1 MFLDKFPKFTPGR
14 VLKNDMLNEL
24 RDYPRDYINILYS
37 HYSDGLLAGCTLQVN
52 SETINIAPGLVRH
65 RGKLYIL
72 SQTASVPYTAT
83 GQDMLVKVNFSKE
96 KENGDYILSSG
107 DILITPSLKIG
118 ENELELCRFKLKL
131 GARLRDEYQDFTDYS
146 TEYDT
151 INIISVPFAAPYES
165 TLSPILTRRFA
176 GEALAGRPVH
186 SFDYAFISQC
196 AQGEP
201 VARSLINAYTSARLG
216 IVAKD
221 STNQDIHRHLTKILS
236 DIRLGK
242 DMATTTGRNGG
253 RKILVD

>member
-65 RGKLYIL
+65 QGKLYTL

-83 GQDMLVKVNFSKE
+83 GQDMLVKVNFAKE

-107 DILITPSLKIG
+107 DILITPSLKIA

-151 INIISVPFAAPYES
+151 INIINVPFAAPYES
-165 TLSPILTRRFA
+165 TLSPI
-176 GEALAGRPVH
+176 PV
-186 SFDYAFISQC
+186 S
-196 AQGEP
+196 
-201 VARSLINAYTSARLG
+201 YT
-216 IVAKD
+216 
-221 STNQDIHRHLTKILS
+221 HLTLP
-236 DIRLGK
+236 
-242 DMATTTGRNGG
+242 TTER
-253 RKILVD
+253 V